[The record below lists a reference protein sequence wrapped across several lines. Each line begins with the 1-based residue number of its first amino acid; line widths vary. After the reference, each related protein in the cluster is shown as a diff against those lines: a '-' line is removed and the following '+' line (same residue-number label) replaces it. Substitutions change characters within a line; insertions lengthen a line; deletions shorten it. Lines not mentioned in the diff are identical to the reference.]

1 MGKSHDLATIAADGL
16 STLKADTVKVDTI
29 QNTSGTGALTIDS
42 GGNVFKTQK
51 AGFYARGY
59 AGYANKTSTHSS
71 LHAWYFTDVE
81 YNIGNHFDNNSST
94 GGVFVAPKAGIYLI
108 SGGIGYKSAV
118 GYHGLYYYKN
128 TTNMVR
134 CWSYNSFRHDSQ
146 SFTIADQLAVNDELR
161 IGSANGYTYPSQSGT
176 DHKYYCWFSVQLLF

>member
-1 MGKSHDLATIAADGL
+1 MGKSHDLATIAADGI
-16 STLKADTVKVDTI
+16 STLKVDTI

>member
-1 MGKSHDLATIAADGL
+1 MGKSKDLATLAANGL
-16 STLKADTVKVDTI
+16 TTLKADTIKVDTI

-42 GGNVFKTQK
+42 GGNVFKTQR

-59 AGYANKTSTHSS
+59 AGYGDKTSTHSS

>member
-1 MGKSHDLATIAADGL
+1 MGKSHDLATIAADGI
-16 STLKADTVKVDTI
+16 STLKVDTI

-42 GGNVFKTQK
+42 GGSVFKTQK

-59 AGYANKTSTHSS
+59 AGYGDKTSTHAS
-71 LHAWYFTDVE
+71 LHAWYYTHVDF
-81 YNIGNHFDNNSST
+81 NNGNHFDNNSST

-108 SGGIGYKSAV
+108 SGGMGYKSTT

-134 CWSYNSFRHDSQ
+134 CWSENTSRHDSQ
-146 SFTIADQLAVNDELR
+146 SFTIADQLSANDELR
-161 IGSANGYTYPSQSGT
+161 LGSANGYTYPEAA
-176 DHKYYCWFSVQLLF
+176 DHYAWFSVQLLF